1 MFVHPI
7 LTQYCKATM
16 VQFEKETN
24 YTLVHQRCVL
34 NTENTGAPLWAPAI
48 AGAAPPHIPTGTIH
62 PTASDRTPATL
73 ESSLR

>member
-7 LTQYCKATM
+7 LTQFCKSTM

-24 YTLVHQRCVL
+24 YTLVPQRCVQ

-48 AGAAPPHIPTGTIH
+48 AGAAPSTPPQGH
-62 PTASDRTPATL
+62 PSHCQRQDTCYP
-73 ESSLR
+73 